1 MLERA
6 RGRRV
11 GGAVTALLGVLG
23 QTVAAMDAADAALL
37 AAAGLTT
44 GAINAVAGGGS
55 LVSFPALLATG
66 LSPLSANVSNLI
78 ATLPGYLSAAATSRA
93 ELAGQRARVRALA
106 GAAGLG
112 AAAGTTL
119 LLVGPE
125 DTFKALAPWLVLLAC
140 ALLAVQPLVA
150 RWVTRVQHHTA
161 PTRLVVS
168 VGIASIYGGYFG
180 AGLGIVLLAALGL
193 TLEEPLRRL
202 NAIKQVLSLTVAV
215 VSAVGVALFGP
226 VSWPSALVV
235 GAGTLVGGRVGVGV
249 ARRLPDPVLRG
260 LVIALGVTVAIV
272 LLVRG

>member
-1 MLERA
+1 MSERA
-6 RGRRV
+6 
-11 GGAVTALLGVLG
+11 LG

-93 ELAGQRARVRALA
+93 DLAGQRARIRALA
-106 GAAGLG
+106 GAAALG

-125 DTFKALAPWLVLLAC
+125 NTFKALAPWLVLLAC
-140 ALLAVQPLVA
+140 ALLAAQPFVA
-150 RWVTRVQHHTA
+150 RWVTRVEHHTA

-202 NAIKQVLSLTVAV
+202 NALKQVLSLTVAV
-215 VSAVGVALFGP
+215 VSAVAVALFGP

-272 LLVRG
+272 LLIRG

>member
-1 MLERA
+1 
-6 RGRRV
+6 
-11 GGAVTALLGVLG
+11 
-23 QTVAAMDAADAALL
+23 MDAADAALL

-78 ATLPGYLSAAATSRA
+78 ATLPGYLSAAATSRD
-93 ELAGQRARVRALA
+93 ELAGQGARVRVLA
-106 GAAGLG
+106 ASAGLG
-112 AAAGTTL
+112 AVAGTTL

-125 DTFKALAPWLVLLAC
+125 NTFEALAPWLVLLAC
-140 ALLAVQPLVA
+140 ALLALQPFVA
-150 RWVTRVQHHTA
+150 RWATRVRHHTA
-161 PTRLVVS
+161 PARLVVS

-180 AGLGIVLLAALGL
+180 AGLGIVLLAGLGL

-215 VSAVGVALFGP
+215 VSAIGVALFGP
-226 VSWPSALVV
+226 VSWPSVLVV

-249 ARRLPDPVLRG
+249 ARRLPDQVLRG

-272 LLVRG
+272 LLVR